1 MRTWFR
7 RPLRR
12 AVLSAVALTLGLVFT
27 SPAPAEDAK
36 PGPGRQ
42 AQKQGDA
49 QKPAAGKQADSK
61 QPGNS
66 KAPPTMAVSPM
77 TRVTFDVPPFPLGDD
92 GTYRDFLDELLKEYG
107 RRCTRQEQF
116 GWEFAKADQ
125 AAADSIVQNT
135 MTGFGKVG
143 YQIEALKPKALTD
156 PLSLAYFAHK
166 DSERIVVVWVPLEA
180 SLLLIMCDSGPR

>member
-1 MRTWFR
+1 MWTWFR

-12 AVLSAVALTLGLVFT
+12 AVLPAVALTLGLAFAG
-27 SPAPAEDAK
+27 PAPAEDAR
-36 PGPGRQ
+36 PGTGKQ

-49 QKPAAGKQADSK
+49 QKPAAGKQADPKPSD
-61 QPGNS
+61 GA

-92 GTYRDFLDELLKEYG
+92 GTYRGFLDDLLKEYG

-116 GWEFAKADQ
+116 GWEFAKGDQ
-125 AAADSIVQNT
+125 TAAQTIVQAT

-143 YQIEALKPKALTD
+143 YRVEGLKPKALTD

-180 SLLLIMCDSGPR
+180 SLLLTMCDSGPR